1 MRVKG
6 EESSMHLGFIGFGEA
21 AFELA
26 SGLKEQGIE
35 DMKAF
40 DPLWLVP
47 EHSELIRR
55 RAAAANVTIVEFAE
69 DILKEVDIVI
79 VAVPANKALEVS
91 QQLMGLVTGKTVYID
106 VSAAS
111 PSIKKQISANIN
123 RFDGKFV
130 DAAMMGPL
138 PVYKHE
144 VPILASGDGTD
155 LFIKLMS
162 VYGMNIEKVS
172 GVPGEATAAKLIRSI
187 YMKGVVGLYIELLE
201 AARHFNVEELVIDSL
216 SETINGR
223 TFEETMN
230 RLVTGTA
237 LHATRRSIELGG
249 TVEMLDSANIDSSMS
264 KAAKAKIE
272 QLALLNIK
280 EKYHGEKP
288 DHWRQVIEAL
298 GVTT

>member
-1 MRVKG
+1 MN
-6 EESSMHLGFIGFGEA
+6 LGFIGFGEA

-26 SGLKEQGIE
+26 SGLNEQGIQK
-35 DMKAF
+35 MKAY
-40 DPLWLVP
+40 DPLWIVP
-47 EHSELIRR
+47 EYSELIES
-55 RAAAANVTIVEFAE
+55 RAKIANVTIVESAE
-69 DILKEVDIVI
+69 AVLKEVEAVI
-79 VAVPANKALEVS
+79 VAVPADKALEVS
-91 QQLMGLVTGKTVYID
+91 EQLMTHVKNNSIYID

-111 PSIKKQISANIN
+111 PNVKKQISSNICKSG
-123 RFDGKFV
+123 GKFV

-138 PVYKHE
+138 PVYKHK

-155 LFIKLMS
+155 AFIELMS

-172 GVPGEATAAKLIRSI
+172 QIPGEATAAKLIRSI
-187 YMKGVVGLYIELLE
+187 YMKGIVGLYIELLE
-201 AARHFNVEELVIDSL
+201 AANHFNVENLVIDSL

-249 TVEMLDSANIDSSMS
+249 TIDMLESAGIDSSMS

-272 QLALLNIK
+272 KLALLNLK
-280 EKYHGEKP
+280 GKYHGEKP
-288 DHWRQVIEAL
+288 DHWRQVIDAFK
-298 GVTT
+298 VTI

>member
-1 MRVKG
+1 MI
-6 EESSMHLGFIGFGEA
+6 LGFIGFGEA

-26 SGLKEQGIE
+26 SGLNEQGIKK
-35 DMKAF
+35 MKAY
-40 DPLWLVP
+40 DPLWIDP
-47 EHSELIRR
+47 EYSKLIQS
-55 RAAAANVTIVEFAE
+55 RAKASNVLIVESVE
-69 DILKEVDIVI
+69 EVLGVVEAVI
-79 VAVPANKALEVS
+79 VAVPADKALEVS
-91 QQLMGLVTGKTVYID
+91 EQLSPHVKNRSIYID

-111 PSIKKQISANIN
+111 PNIKVQIASNI
-123 RFDGKFV
+123 GKVGGRFV

-138 PVYKHE
+138 PVYKHK

-155 LFIKLMS
+155 IFIEKMS

-172 GVPGEATAAKLIRSI
+172 ETPGEATAAKLIRSI

-201 AARHFNVEELVIDSL
+201 AAHHFKVENLVIDSL

-237 LHATRRSIELGG
+237 LHAARRSIELGG
-249 TVEMLDSANIDSSMS
+249 TIDMLESANIDSSMS
-264 KAAKAKIE
+264 KAAKDKIE
-272 QLALLNIK
+272 KLALLNIK

-288 DHWRQVIEAL
+288 EQWQQVIEAFK
-298 GVTT
+298 VTV

>member
-1 MRVKG
+1 MN
-6 EESSMHLGFIGFGEA
+6 LGFIGFGEA

-26 SGLKEQGIE
+26 SGLNEQGLQNKI
-35 DMKAF
+35 AY
-40 DPLWLVP
+40 DPLLNVP
-47 EHSELIRR
+47 EYSELIQN
-55 RAAAANVTIVEFAE
+55 RAKASNVKMVDSTEEVF
-69 DILKEVDIVI
+69 KEVDAVI
-79 VAVPANKALEVS
+79 VAVPADKALGVS
-91 QQLMGLVTGKTVYID
+91 QQLMANVNSNSIYID
-106 VSAAS
+106 VSAAN
-111 PSIKKQISANIN
+111 PNIKKQIAFNICTSG
-123 RFDGKFV
+123 GKFV

-138 PVYKHE
+138 PVYKHK

-155 LFIKLMS
+155 IFIEMMS

-172 GVPGEATAAKLIRSI
+172 EIPGEATAAKLIRSI
-187 YMKGVVGLYIELLE
+187 YMKGIVGLYIELLE
-201 AARHFNVEELVIDSL
+201 AAHHFNVENLVIDSL

-249 TVEMLDSANIDSSMS
+249 TIDMLESADIDSSMS

-272 QLALLNIK
+272 KLALLNLK

-288 DHWRQVIEAL
+288 EHWLQVIEAFK
-298 GVTT
+298 VTN